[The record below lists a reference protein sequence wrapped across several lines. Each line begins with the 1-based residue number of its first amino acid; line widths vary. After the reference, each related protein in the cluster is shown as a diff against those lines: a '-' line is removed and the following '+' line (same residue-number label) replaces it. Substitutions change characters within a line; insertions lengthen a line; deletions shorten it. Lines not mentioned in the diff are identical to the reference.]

1 MDRRPVQKIEVKMTI
16 LMRAESPE
24 AAKTEVEGLEAV
36 EVAEMITSDDA
47 VGALTIVSV
56 QTLAP
61 DDVEAELEELG
72 NDGTF
77 FDQDG
82 DAGDDEDQ
90 GDDR

>member
-24 AAKTEVEGLEAV
+24 AAKTEIEGLEAV

-61 DDVEAELEELG
+61 DEVETELEELG

-77 FDQDG
+77 FDQD
-82 DAGDDEDQ
+82 DAGGDEDQ